1 MKPKDIIS
9 LYHLNT
15 SCQNSKSQQL
25 KGRQYLRNKLINS
38 PF

>member
-9 LYHLNT
+9 LYHLNI
-15 SCQNSKSQQL
+15 SCQNSNSLQWKD
-25 KGRQYLRNKLINS
+25 RQYLRNKLINS